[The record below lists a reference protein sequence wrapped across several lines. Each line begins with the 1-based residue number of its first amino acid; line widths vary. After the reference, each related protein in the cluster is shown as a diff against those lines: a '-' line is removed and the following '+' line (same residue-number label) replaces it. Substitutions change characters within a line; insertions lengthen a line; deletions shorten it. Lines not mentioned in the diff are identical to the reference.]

1 MFFFQ
6 ILFIAR
12 FNFFF
17 SYIFIW
23 MIATL
28 ATNKNSF
35 KKTLP
40 LTDLTIF
47 ADPAT

>member
-1 MFFFQ
+1 MFLFH

-17 SYIFIW
+17 YIFIW

-35 KKTLP
+35 KNTLP
-40 LTDLTIF
+40 LTDLTTF